1 MYFFAGFCR
10 YNGDIHNI
18 FAETLQTEHTRN
30 RVRQRDTTAEEDMEY
45 RHIKIPTAGEKIT
58 IKDGQIHVP
67 ENPII
72 GYVEGDG
79 IGPDITKACL
89 RVWDAAV
96 AKAYGSKR
104 KIHWCETYLGE
115 KAAGLYD
122 GNYCP
127 AETLTVLQDL
137 VVSIKGPL
145 TTPVGGG
152 MRSLNV
158 ALRQELDLYAC
169 VRPVRH
175 YAGVPSPL
183 KAPGKVDIVLFREN
197 TEDVYAGI
205 EYKTGTPENEK
216 VAKFLR
222 EEMKA
227 KFFEGAGIGIKPI
240 SEFGSKRL
248 VRKAIQFAIENG
260 RESVTIVHKGNI
272 QKYTEGAF
280 RNWGYEVAREEFGGV
295 TITEE
300 QLYAEFKGKQP
311 EGKIVIKD
319 RIADIMFQMML
330 LRPDEFDVIATTNLN
345 GDYLSDAIA
354 AEVGGMGIAPGANIA
369 DHVAVFEATHGTA
382 PKYANLNKVNP
393 GSLLFSGVMMLEY
406 MGWKEAADLITLVYP
421 EVVSD
426 GIVTY
431 DFARQID
438 GATEVGTSQFAD
450 ALIERINGGVDLET
464 KRRAQQEQLVKERK
478 QREIRR
484 LLQPMEEMIE
494 TGRVPHTVGDLMT
507 RSLISVTDEETVESA
522 MHTMTDSNVSS
533 VVVEPNAAGEWGIMT
548 RRDIVT
554 KVVRNNKTPAS
565 LKVKDIATRPLF
577 SVPAETSIQEAAEI
591 LAEKGFSRLTISMG
605 DKVIG
610 IVTEADIFNAVGR
623 FGAALAE

>member
-1 MYFFAGFCR
+1 MA
-10 YNGDIHNI
+10 
-18 FAETLQTEHTRN
+18 A
-30 RVRQRDTTAEEDMEY
+30 Y
-45 RHIKIPTAGEKIT
+45 RHIKIPPTGEKIT
-58 IKDGQIHVP
+58 VKNGKVHVP
-67 ENPII
+67 DQPIV

-89 RVWDAAV
+89 RIWDAAV
-96 AKAYGSKR
+96 RKAYGGKR

-127 AETLTVLQDL
+127 DETLKVLQDL

-152 MRSLNV
+152 FRSLNV
-158 ALRQELDLYAC
+158 ALRQDLDLYAC

-183 KAPGKVDIVLFREN
+183 KQPGKVDVVIFREN

-205 EYKTGTPENEK
+205 EYKAGTPENAK
-216 VAKFLR
+216 VVKFLR

-227 KFFEGAGIGIKPI
+227 KFFDGSGIGIKPM
-240 SEFGSKRL
+240 SAFGTKRL
-248 VRKAIQFAIENG
+248 VRKAIQYAIDNG
-260 RESVTIVHKGNI
+260 RESVTLVHKGNI
-272 QKYTEGAF
+272 MKFTEGAF
-280 RNWGYEVAREEFGGV
+280 RSWGYEVAREEFGAV

-300 QLYAEFKGKQP
+300 QLYAEYKGKQP

-330 LRPDEFDVIATTNLN
+330 LRPEEFDVLATPNLN
-345 GDYLSDAIA
+345 GDYLSDAVA

-369 DHVAVFEATHGTA
+369 DNIAVFEATHGTA
-382 PKYANLNKVNP
+382 PKYANQNKVNP

-421 EVVSD
+421 EVISD

-438 GATEVGTSQFAD
+438 GAKEVGTSQFAD
-450 ALIERINGGVDLET
+450 ALIERMEGGVDLEA
-464 KRRAQQEQLVKERK
+464 KRKAQQEQLVKERK

-484 LLQPMEEMIE
+484 LLEPMEEMVN
-494 TGRVPHTVGDLMT
+494 TGRAPQTVGDLMT
-507 RSLISVTDEETVESA
+507 RSLITVTDDDSVENA
-522 MHTMTDSNVSS
+522 MHHMHSNNVSCI
-533 VVVEPNAAGEWGIMT
+533 VVEPNKKGDWGIMT

-554 KVVRNNKTPAS
+554 KIVHANRSTAS
-565 LKVKDIATRPLF
+565 SKVKDIASRPLF
-577 SVPAETSIQEAAEI
+577 SVPAETTIREAAKL
-591 LAEKGFSRLTISMG
+591 LAEKNFSRLAISQG

-610 IVTEADIFNAVGR
+610 IVTETDIFNSVER
-623 FGAALAE
+623 FGWVE

>member
-1 MYFFAGFCR
+1 MS
-10 YNGDIHNI
+10 
-18 FAETLQTEHTRN
+18 TP
-30 RVRQRDTTAEEDMEY
+30 Y
-45 RHIKIPTAGEKIT
+45 RHIKIPAAGEKISVR
-58 IKDGQIHVP
+58 DGRLHVP
-67 ENPII
+67 EQPIV

-89 RVWDAAV
+89 RIWDAAV
-96 AKAYGSKR
+96 EKAYGGKR
-104 KIHWCETYLGE
+104 RIHWCETFLGE
-115 KAAGLYD
+115 KASRMYD

-127 AETLTVLQDL
+127 DETLKALQEL

-152 MRSLNV
+152 FRSLNV
-158 ALRQELDLYAC
+158 ALRQDLDLYAC

-183 KAPGKVDIVLFREN
+183 KRPDLVDIVLFREN

-205 EYKTGTPENEK
+205 EYKAGTADNAK
-216 VAKFLR
+216 VAEFLR
-222 EEMKA
+222 KEMKA

-248 VRKAIQFAIENG
+248 VRKAIRYAIDNG
-260 RESVTIVHKGNI
+260 RESVTLVHKGNI
-272 QKYTEGAF
+272 QKFTEGAF
-280 RNWGYEVAREEFGGV
+280 RNWGYAVAREEFGKV

-300 QLYAEFKGKQP
+300 QLYGEFRGKLP

-330 LRPDEFDVIATTNLN
+330 LRPEEFDVIATTNLN

-354 AEVGGMGIAPGANIA
+354 AEVGGVGIAPGANIA

-382 PKYANLNKVNP
+382 PKYANQNKVNP

-406 MGWKEAADLITLVYP
+406 MGWKEAADLITMVYP

-438 GATEVGTSQFAD
+438 GATEVSTSAFAD
-450 ALIERINGGVDLET
+450 ALIERIKGGVDVEA
-464 KRRAQQEQLVKERK
+464 RRKAQKEQLAKERK

-484 LLQPMEEMIE
+484 LLQPMEEMLE

-507 RSLISVTDEETVESA
+507 RSLITVRDDETVEQA
-522 MHTMTDSNVSS
+522 MHLMTDNNVSS
-533 VVVEPNAAGEWGIMT
+533 VVVEPDARGQWGILT
-548 RRDIVT
+548 RRDIVA
-554 KVVRNNKTPAS
+554 KIVRGGGRNPAATR
-565 LKVKDIATRPLF
+565 VGEIATRPVV
-577 SVPAETSIQEAAEI
+577 SVPAEMSIREAVGKI
-591 LAEKGFSRLTISMG
+591 SDSHLSRLTVAQG
-605 DKVIG
+605 KDVIG
-610 IVTEADIFNAVGR
+610 IVTETDIFNAVEKYGW
-623 FGAALAE
+623 AVE